1 MSVVED
7 VRTVVQDFLAPE
19 LRELKARVDALEKRM
34 DDRFNQMADR
44 FGQID
49 SRFGQVDSRFNQME
63 KNAQARHEQVMFA
76 IQQLAD
82 YATLAQRV
90 SRLESKEASH

>member
-19 LRELKARVDALEKRM
+19 LRELKVRVDALEKRM
-34 DDRFNQMADR
+34 DERF
-44 FGQID
+44 
-49 SRFGQVDSRFNQME
+49 SQVDSRFNQME

>member
-34 DDRFNQMADR
+34 DDRFEHAER
-44 FGQID
+44 T
-49 SRFGQVDSRFNQME
+49 
-63 KNAQARHEQVMFA
+63 AQARHEQVMHA
-76 IQQLAD
+76 IQQIAD
-82 YATLAQRV
+82 YQALAQRV
-90 SRLESKEASH
+90 ARLESRESTH

>member
-34 DDRFNQMADR
+34 DDRFKHVDER
-44 FGQID
+44 FD
-49 SRFGQVDSRFNQME
+49 AAERT
-63 KNAQARHEQVMFA
+63 AQARHEQVMHA
-76 IQQLAD
+76 IQQVD
-82 YATLAQRV
+82 YQALAQRV
-90 SRLESKEASH
+90 ARLESRDAAH

>member
-34 DDRFNQMADR
+34 DDRFK
-44 FGQID
+44 
-49 SRFGQVDSRFNQME
+49 QVDHSFEQVERS
-63 KNAQARHEQVMFA
+63 AQARHEQVMFA

-82 YATLAQRV
+82 YTTLAQRV
-90 SRLESKEASH
+90 ARLESGESTH